1 MSNREKIRVGGSVSP
16 YKAFISY
23 TSQDSLF
30 VDKLEEW
37 LIDLSTH
44 IDPTQN
50 YKFFRD
56 RTHSDAGENVEE
68 GLKQRLEEAEWLIL
82 VCSPSVNVCKEGE
95 RNWVDFEC
103 SYFAKVLGRKEKI
116 VSMIA
121 DTAPNDRNVASFY
134 PESVRDLH
142 KKLAADMRGDK
153 KWSQEVS
160 RVYAEI
166 TEQSFESIYDVAQT
180 FYWEREYYERIPE
193 AYKKNL
199 DGDAEGAVRLLSEI
213 PLRYNPGKL
222 EWSYLLAVCSR
233 SAFSGYC
240 GRTTAWAGSQVICYD
255 RESACICTT
264 DSNYLYVVNCLEAEI
279 KEAVL
284 AHEGAKFRTFYIGDQ
299 YFGTFDDKITVK
311 IWKYEEERLSLVNQ
325 VPLEIRYTQREPAAF
340 KSFYMDC
347 KIENIPMTYDACHR
361 LFAISVR
368 HDLFLLEIDTGE
380 YRILDIPSC
389 RKDIMQRAC
398 MWKRIYFS
406 NEGGMIFLAD
416 EWYILGWDLQTGEHT
431 FFWNRMNCRPRY
443 AHYEATNTYQVEGT
457 AYTVHTDRNAWEAEL
472 KDGEKSVMHFPL
484 LSGKKLN
491 SVYMGRN
498 ADDLIALYEDA
509 TVQMIRRN
517 LGVVYSEESPI
528 AKKEIAFNI
537 AQPSCPVVLRGR
549 ELWYALPQE
558 RIQTVPMTGDGYS
571 IWQVQ
576 ASCQGWAAVT
586 DNDRKEV
593 SVYDEK
599 GKLWK
604 ARVICRKEQPEP
616 LSPEEL
622 QLQPGTYSSLML
634 DLIRKRK
641 DKEIFQC
648 VCLLFLDRRTLMIGC
663 TKGYVYQWKLEEDLL
678 IRMDD
683 VHEDEISSFQPYSQ
697 WHTLL
702 TVDRAGAVGVWK
714 SQTGEEWASLKFS
727 YRISTGDP
735 NILVQLVSP
744 NEVAVFYRGTGELI
758 LYKRDRGQTV
768 LLSKEAMQG
777 KGIGQALSMYVSQD
791 QSRLVLCTK
800 RAIDFIRIPDGKT
813 VLESTYGLDLAGMRI
828 YDSEKRMDLFCC
840 NGLKETHGIEGLT
853 EEKFTKVLKARRET
867 YFKLDKGMGE

>member
-1 MSNREKIRVGGSVSP
+1 MGGNVYS

-23 TSQDSLF
+23 TSRDSLF

-37 LIDLSTH
+37 LIDLAAH
-44 IDPTQN
+44 IDPVKN

-56 RTHSDAGENVEE
+56 RTHSDAGEDVEE
-68 GLKQRLEEAEWLIL
+68 GLKQSLEESEWLIL

-103 SYFAKVLGRKEKI
+103 SYFANVLGRKEQI

-121 DTAPNDRNVASFY
+121 DTAPNVRNVAPFY

-160 RVYAEI
+160 RVYAQI

-180 FYWEREYYERIPE
+180 FNWEREYYERIPE

-213 PLRYNPGKL
+213 PLRYNPAKL
-222 EWSYLLAVCSR
+222 EWNYLMAVCSR

-240 GRTTAWAGSQVICYD
+240 GSLAAWAGSQVICYD

-264 DSNYLYVVNCLEAEI
+264 DGNYLYVVNCLEAEI
-279 KEAVL
+279 KGAVL
-284 AHEGAKFRTFYIGDQ
+284 AHEGVKFRTFYIGDS

-325 VPLEIRYTQREPAAF
+325 VPLEIRYTQREPAVF
-340 KSFYMDC
+340 KPFYMDC
-347 KIENIPMTYDACHR
+347 KLENIPMAYGFRQR

-368 HDLFLLEIDTGE
+368 HDLFLLGIDTGE
-380 YRILDIPSC
+380 YRKLEIPSC

-398 MWKRIYFS
+398 MWKRICFS
-406 NEGGMIFLAD
+406 NDAGMIFLVD
-416 EWYILGWDLQTGEHT
+416 DWYILGWDLQTGEHT

-443 AHYEATNTYQVEGT
+443 AYYAETNTFQVEGT
-457 AYTVHTDRNAWEAEL
+457 AYTVHTDRNTWKAQV
-472 KDGEKSVMHFPL
+472 KDGEKRVMQFSLMP
-484 LSGKKLN
+484 GKKLN
-491 SVYMGRN
+491 SVYMNRN
-498 ADDLIALYEDA
+498 TNDFIALYEDT
-509 TVQMIRRN
+509 TVQMIRKN
-517 LGVVYSEESPI
+517 LGVIYSEESPI
-528 AKKEIAFNI
+528 AKKEIEFHI
-537 AQPSCPVVLRGR
+537 PQPACPVVLRGR

-558 RIQTVPMTGDGYS
+558 RMQTAPMSGDGYS

-586 DNDRKEV
+586 DKDRKEV

-599 GKLWK
+599 GELWK
-604 ARVICRKEQPEP
+604 ARAICRKEQPEP

-622 QLQPGTYSSLML
+622 QLQPGTYSSLVL

-678 IRMDD
+678 VRLDDIHGEEIR
-683 VHEDEISSFQPYSQ
+683 SFQPYSQ

-702 TVDRAGAVGVWK
+702 TVDSVGAIGVWK
-714 SQTGEEWASLKFS
+714 SQTGEDWASLKFD
-727 YRISTGDP
+727 YLISTGDP
-735 NILVQLVSP
+735 NILVQLLSP
-744 NEVAVFYRGTGELI
+744 DEVAVFHSGTGELI
-758 LYKRDRGQTV
+758 LYKRNQGQVV

-800 RAIDFIRIPDGKT
+800 RAINFIRIPDGKT

-828 YDSEKRMDLFCC
+828 YDSERRMELFCH
-840 NGLKETHGIEGLT
+840 NGLKETYGIEGLT

-867 YFKLDKGMGE
+867 YFKFDKGMGE